1 MKNIN
6 DICTRGK
13 KVIIRVDF
21 NVPLDK
27 NFNVTDN
34 SRLIAALPTINKVAK
49 EGGKAILISHLGR
62 PKNGFDD
69 KLSLQHIVNSLSIL
83 LKNKDILKEQR
94 RIEIIAKI
102 GLALQ
107 YLHEL
112 GVALVDFD
120 ASGILMSNDD
130 NIETSIP
137 RISRL

>member
-34 SRLIAALPTINKVAK
+34 SRIVAALPTINKVAK
-49 EGGKAILISHLGR
+49 EGGKVILISHLGR

-69 KLSLQHIVNSLSIL
+69 KLSLQHIVSSLSIL
-83 LKNKDILKEQR
+83 LNKKVSFCRDC
-94 RIEIIAKI
+94 I
-102 GLALQ
+102 GDTTTKD
-107 YLHEL
+107 
-112 GVALVDFD
+112 VD
-120 ASGILMSNDD
+120 
-130 NIETSIP
+130 E
-137 RISRL
+137 